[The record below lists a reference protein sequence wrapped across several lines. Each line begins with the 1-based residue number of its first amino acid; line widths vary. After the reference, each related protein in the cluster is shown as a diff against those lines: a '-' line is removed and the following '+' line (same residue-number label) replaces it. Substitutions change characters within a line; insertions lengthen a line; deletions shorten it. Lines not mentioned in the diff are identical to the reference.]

1 MGYNISLAAKVPL
14 GDVLV
19 INVTDEE
26 IGGHAC
32 LTASLW
38 ITGVN
43 GTIAN
48 NVGDCRL
55 CVE

>member
-19 INVTDEE
+19 INVTEEE
-26 IGGHAC
+26 IGGYPC
-32 LTASLW
+32 LTALLW

-48 NVGDCRL
+48 SVGHCRL
-55 CVE
+55 CVK